1 MAHSIHSYANG
12 HMATGFTEWQFESLK
27 ALLSNRSL
35 PAPPPAPPS
44 APPSALQ
51 LCTQAPSEPPHQQLI
66 PAPVSAQRYPPSPSI
81 ETIEEVEHKQIP
93 LRNIRPMSKKLGA
106 SKVPASRLPFDE
118 IRIEWPTK
126 FGGSNLCFSR
136 DEDLDAWYTTMLN
149 THANELAIRALPYRA

>member
-66 PAPVSAQRYPPSPSI
+66 PAPVSAQHYPPSPSI